1 MTRITGRGLWP
12 AEQGDGAP
20 RPLTPGG
27 LEEALRARDPS
38 VRLVLPRILRRVI
51 LEDRELTTWGIRVPH
66 RKSYAA
72 ETARLLEIAAREEL
86 GLAPGERPPRRLILL
101 PAPDPDRLAG
111 QPPGE
116 VLRDYWRLLF
126 HARVHVGLEDRAA
139 EGWLGPAEL
148 RRRIHAIG
156 PAVLAEAREVLAHDG
171 FLLPPADDRE
181 LYIEFAAVYLE
192 LRHFVPGL
200 LPRYFP
206 VVERFEAIDAV
217 LAEDIDSHQVFAA
230 TRPERAA
237 PPADSPEPEADDA
250 WAIPENGEPS
260 ESSFAPRA
268 LFGGRTAEP
277 DALAS
282 PPVEEV
288 AVRPASPSGR
298 VPWRLRRLW
307 ARAQHAT
314 RVGNQV
320 RALLLWLQAARQSPA
335 PLVAKARHGVE
346 AELDRLA
353 ARLQAALDL
362 DPAPRPDW
370 REALAAL
377 ACQAPRSTWS
387 AEARLLYDLQ
397 KACVDHEREIH
408 ASDLVEW
415 VLSLG
420 RRPIKRPLPGQ
431 SDILMST
438 HLRSAQRRL
447 PVVRLAAPHRRLLA
461 DLLRAGIQRVEE
473 RIRCRFRPELHRV
486 LDEVGLVPA
495 HLPERVARQ
504 KLVEELLDRIVERGY
519 VTMGDFRDAISRN
532 NLKLADFARL
542 ADLLRGDPVLQ
553 ADQRL
558 ATTLDG
564 VYRRGEFYLRWMQ
577 QLASL
582 AFGTPVGRA
591 LVRFAALPFGGAFVA
606 LAFAQHA
613 LDEWVGLEGVRVKTW
628 ELVGTLGLVL
638 LCLINLR
645 RFRQAAWHGL
655 KAIFRGLRWGLI
667 DLPRW
672 VLGRRWV
679 QWLVRS
685 RLARLSARYGVKPAV
700 LTALA
705 WSVLPR
711 KDVSPGVSLGLAAG
725 IFLVVNLLLNS
736 RVGRNAEEIL
746 AEAVVEGLR
755 RFGWRPL
762 MTLLALVTEVS
773 KLALEA
779 VERFLYAVDELL
791 RFRSG
796 ESNFTLGL
804 KAAGGAGWFLVTYVF
819 RFAINVVI
827 EPQINPIKHF
837 PVVTVAHKVFLPFV
851 AILQGWL
858 ASAMNEFLA
867 WLVAFLISVSL
878 PGICGFLVWELKES
892 WRLYAANRRRCLAP
906 VRIGSHGETMWRLL
920 RRGFHSGT
928 LPKRFARLRRAE
940 RLARQTGNW
949 KRVRRHLHALHHVE
963 EAVRR
968 WVQREFIALVTGSG
982 TWHAGPLTVDG
993 VRLGTGAIHVELACP
1008 RLHPSNLV
1016 LGFELRA
1023 GWLLAGILRTGWAAY
1038 VPPESQPALAAA
1050 LVGLYQSAGVD
1061 LLRQQI
1067 EAELPTVAAYDLVP
1081 EGILVW
1087 PDPDF
1092 QREVLYEMDYG
1103 QWIPPQQIRG
1113 PRPRRLPALER
1124 ERLRIGQLEI
1134 PWDRW
1139 VALWEQ
1145 DLPAHRPWEDLSWIQ
1160 VLPPAPL
1167 PLTRN
1172 TPA

>member
-1 MTRITGRGLWP
+1 MTRITGH
-12 AEQGDGAP
+12 DP
-20 RPLTPGG
+20 RPGMLGEEALPPLT
-27 LEEALRARDPS
+27 EAAIEQALRARDPR

-51 LEDRELTTWGIRVPH
+51 LEDRDLTTWGIRVPH

-72 ETARLLEIAAREEL
+72 DTHRLLEIAAREEL
-86 GLAPGERPPRRLILL
+86 GLAPGERAPSRLILL
-101 PAPDPDRLAG
+101 PAPDPEWLAR
-111 QPPGE
+111 QPAGD
-116 VLRDYWRLLF
+116 VLRYFWRLLF
-126 HARVHVGLEDRAA
+126 HARIHMTLEERVAA
-139 EGWLGPAEL
+139 GRLDAAEL
-148 RRRIHAIG
+148 RRRIHTIG
-156 PAVLAEAREVLAHDG
+156 PAVFAEAREVLSQDG
-171 FLLPPADDRE
+171 FLLPPADERE
-181 LYIEFAAVYLE
+181 LYTEFAAVYLE
-192 LRHFVPGL
+192 LRYFAPGL

-206 VVERFEAIDAV
+206 VVERFEAIDAA
-217 LAEDIDSHQVFAA
+217 LAEDLDAQELFTA
-230 TRPERAA
+230 TRPQGAT
-237 PPADSPEPEADDA
+237 PPLDSPEPEADDA
-250 WAIPENGEPS
+250 WAIAENGEAD
-260 ESSFAPRA
+260 E
-268 LFGGRTAEP
+268 
-277 DALAS
+277 AS
-282 PPVEEV
+282 PARTPCAGDVTADEGSLPGSAGEQ
-288 AVRPASPSGR
+288 PSAERDAKSSR
-298 VPWRLRRLW
+298 VPWRFRRLM
-307 ARAQHAT
+307 ARADRAS

-320 RALLLWLQAARQSPA
+320 RAILLRLKAVRVVPILASQAWQ
-335 PLVAKARHGVE
+335 GVQ
-346 AELDRLA
+346 ADLDRLVS
-353 ARLQAALDL
+353 RLQSALDL
-362 DPAPRPDW
+362 DPQQPPAW

-377 ACQAPRSTWS
+377 GREAPRGTWS

-397 KACVDHEREIH
+397 KACVDHERQIH

-447 PVVRLAAPHRRLLA
+447 PVVRLCALHRRELA
-461 DLLRAGIQRVEE
+461 QLLRHGIQRVEE
-473 RIRCRFRPELHRV
+473 RIRSRFRPEVHRV

-495 HLPERVARQ
+495 TLPERVARQ

-542 ADLLRGDPVLQ
+542 ADLLRGDPVLR

-558 ATTLDG
+558 ATALDG

-582 AFGTPVGRA
+582 AFGTQVGRG
-591 LVRFAALPFGGAFVA
+591 LVRFAALPFVGAFVA
-606 LAFAQHA
+606 LAFLQHA
-613 LDEWVGLEGVRVKTW
+613 LDDWVGLEGVRVKTW
-628 ELVGTLGLVL
+628 ELVAGLGLFL
-638 LCLINLR
+638 LCLINIR
-645 RFRQAAWHGL
+645 AFRQAVWHGL
-655 KAIFRGLRWGLI
+655 KAGFRGLRLLMF

-672 VLGRRWV
+672 ILARRWV
-679 QWLVRS
+679 QWLLRS
-685 RLARLSARYGVKPAV
+685 RPARLATRYGIKPAV

-705 WSVLPR
+705 WVVLPR
-711 KDVSPGVSLGLAAG
+711 KDVSPELSLGLAAG
-725 IFLVVNLLLNS
+725 IFAVVNLLLNS
-736 RVGRNAEEIL
+736 RMGRNAEEIL
-746 AEAVVEGLR
+746 AEAVVEGWR

-762 MTLLALVTEVS
+762 MTLLSLVMEVS

-796 ESNFTLGL
+796 ESNLTLAL
-804 KAAGGAGWFLVTYVF
+804 KAVGGAGWFLATYVF

-851 AILQGWL
+851 AVLQGWL

-906 VRIGSHGETMWRLL
+906 VPIGSHGETMSRLL

-940 RLARQTGNW
+940 RAARQTGNW
-949 KRVRRHLHALHHVE
+949 KRVRQHLHALHHVE

-968 WVQREFIALVTGSG
+968 WVQREFIALLTGCG
-982 TWHAGPLTVDG
+982 MWRAGPLVVDE
-993 VRLGTGAIHVELACP
+993 VRLATGAIHVGLTCP
-1008 RLHPSNLV
+1008 RLRSGPLV
-1016 LGFELRA
+1016 LAFEVRA
-1023 GWLLAGILRTGWAAY
+1023 GWLLVGILRPGWASH
-1038 VPPESQPALAAA
+1038 VPAESQPALAAA
-1050 LVGLYQSAGVD
+1050 LVGLYQSAGAD

-1067 EAELPTVAAYDLVP
+1067 EAELPTVTAYDLVP
-1081 EGILVW
+1081 EGIVVW

-1103 QWIPPQQIRG
+1103 PWIPPQQVRG

-1124 ERLRIGQLEI
+1124 ERLWIGRLQI
-1134 PWDRW
+1134 PWHRW
-1139 VALWEQ
+1139 VTLWEE
-1145 DLPAHRPWEDLSWIQ
+1145 DLPGRRPWEDLSWIQ
-1160 VLPPAPL
+1160 VLPSSPPPL
-1167 PLTRN
+1167 VSSSR
-1172 TPA
+1172 

>member
-1 MTRITGRGLWP
+1 MTRTIGQGPAP
-12 AEQGDGAP
+12 AEQGEGTP
-20 RPLTPGG
+20 LPLTPSG
-27 LEEALRARDPS
+27 LEDALRAREPS

-51 LEDRELTTWGIRVPH
+51 LEDRQWTTWGIRVPH
-66 RKSYAA
+66 RKSY
-72 ETARLLEIAAREEL
+72 TASTDRLLEIAAREEL
-86 GLAPGERPPRRLILL
+86 GLEPGQRAPSRLILL
-101 PAPDPDRLAG
+101 PAPDPEWLAA
-111 QPPGE
+111 QPPGDA
-116 VLRDYWRLLF
+116 LRRYWRLLF
-126 HARVHVGLEDRAA
+126 HARVHVAMEDLVAA
-139 EGWLGPAEL
+139 GRLGPAEL
-148 RRRIHAIG
+148 RQRMYSIG
-156 PAVLAEAREVLAHDG
+156 PAVLAEAREVLLHDG

-192 LRHFVPGL
+192 LRHFAPGL
-200 LPRYFP
+200 LLRCFP

-217 LAEDIDSHQVFAA
+217 LAEDVRAHELFVA
-230 TRPERAA
+230 TRPEGANL
-237 PPADSPEPEADDA
+237 PPVDPEPEGDDA
-250 WAIPENGEPS
+250 WAVEP
-260 ESSFAPRA
+260 ARGDGARA
-268 LFGGRTAEP
+268 GLGA
-277 DALAS
+277 
-282 PPVEEV
+282 VEEV
-288 AVRPASPSGR
+288 AAAGPPSDEPPPVRSQR
-298 VPWRLRRLW
+298 VPWRFRRLS
-307 ARAQHAT
+307 ARADRAS

-320 RALLLWLQAARQSPA
+320 RAILLRTKAARGA
-335 PLVAKARHGVE
+335 PPGLSAEARCGIQADV
-346 AELDRLA
+346 DRLA

-362 DPAPRPDW
+362 DPQEPPAW
-370 REALAAL
+370 REVLAAL
-377 ACQAPRSTWS
+377 ARQAPRAAWS

-420 RRPIKRPLPGQ
+420 QRPIKRPLPGQ

-447 PVVRLAAPHRRLLA
+447 PVVRLSAQHRRQLA
-461 DLLRAGIQRVEE
+461 DLLRRGIQRVEE
-473 RIRCRFRPELHRV
+473 RIRSRFRPEVHRV

-495 HLPERVARQ
+495 NLPERVARQ

-532 NLKLADFARL
+532 NLKLADFSRL

-558 ATTLDG
+558 ATALDG

-582 AFGTPVGRA
+582 AFGTAVGRG
-591 LVRFAALPFGGAFVA
+591 LVRFAALPFVGAFVA
-606 LAFAQHA
+606 LAFLQHA
-613 LDEWVGLEGVRVKTW
+613 LDDWVGLEGVHVKTW
-628 ELVGTLGLVL
+628 ELVATLGLFL
-638 LCLINLR
+638 LCLINVR
-645 RFRQAAWHGL
+645 VFRQAVWRGL
-655 KAIFRGLRWGLI
+655 KAVFRGLRLLLY

-672 VLGRRWV
+672 VLSRRWV
-679 QWLVRS
+679 QWLLRS
-685 RLARLSARYGVKPAV
+685 RLARAVTRYGLKPAL

-705 WSVLPR
+705 WGVLPR
-711 KDVSPGVSLGLAAG
+711 KDVSLGLSLGLAAG

-736 RVGRNAEEIL
+736 RIGRNAEEIL

-762 MTLLALVTEVS
+762 MTLLALVMEVS
-773 KLALEA
+773 KMALEA

-796 ESNFTLGL
+796 ESHLTLGL
-804 KAAGGAGWFLVTYVF
+804 KAAGGAAWFLVTYVF

-851 AILQGWL
+851 AVLQMWL

-892 WRLYAANRRRCLAP
+892 WRLYAANRRQSLAP
-906 VRIGSHGETMWRLL
+906 VLIGSHGETMSRLL

-940 RLARQTGNW
+940 RFARQTGNW

-968 WVQREFIALVTGSG
+968 WVQREFVALVGGSG
-982 TWHAGPLTVDG
+982 FWHAGPVVVGD
-993 VRLGTGAIHVELACP
+993 VRLATGSIQVEVACP
-1008 RLHPSNLV
+1008 GLRSGNTV
-1016 LGFELRA
+1016 LAFELRA
-1023 GWLLAGILRTGWAAY
+1023 GWLLAGVVRPGWIAH
-1038 VPPESQPALAAA
+1038 VPPESQAALAAA
-1050 LVGLYQSAGVD
+1050 LVGLYRSAGAD

-1067 EAELPTVAAYDLVP
+1067 EAELPMVAGYDLVP
-1081 EGILVW
+1081 EGIVVW

-1103 QWIPPQQIRG
+1103 PWIPPQQVRG

-1124 ERLRIGQLEI
+1124 ERLRFGQVEI
-1134 PWDRW
+1134 SWERW
-1139 VALWEQ
+1139 VALWEH
-1145 DLPAHRPWEDLSWIQ
+1145 DLPQHRPWEDLSCIQ
-1160 VLPPAPL
+1160 VLPPVAVPL
-1167 PLTRN
+1167 GSANR
-1172 TPA
+1172 

>member
-1 MTRITGRGLWP
+1 MTRIIGQGPAP
-12 AEQGDGAP
+12 AEQGEGTP
-20 RPLTPGG
+20 PLLTLPG
-27 LEEALRARDPS
+27 LEASLRARDPS

-51 LEDRELTTWGIRVPH
+51 VEDRELTTWGIRVPH

-72 ETARLLEIAAREEL
+72 GTDRLLEIAAREEL
-86 GLAPGERPPRRLILL
+86 GLAAGERAPARLILL
-101 PAPDPDRLAG
+101 PAPAPEWLASH
-111 QPPGE
+111 PPGD
-116 VLRDYWRLLF
+116 VLRRYWRLLF
-126 HARVHVGLEDRAA
+126 HTRVHVAMEDRVAA
-139 EGWLGPAEL
+139 GRLGSAEL
-148 RRRIHAIG
+148 RQRMHAIG
-156 PAVLAEAREVLAHDG
+156 PAVLAEARDVLAHDG

-192 LRHFVPGL
+192 LRLFVPGL
-200 LPRYFP
+200 LFRYFP

-217 LAEDIDSHQVFAA
+217 LAEDIAAHDLFVA
-230 TRPERAA
+230 TRPEGAD
-237 PPADSPEPEADDA
+237 PPVDGPEPEAGDA
-250 WAIPENGEPS
+250 WAIPENGEAMDPAWGEAVQSGTGAS
-260 ESSFAPRA
+260 EVGILP
-268 LFGGRTAEP
+268 G
-277 DALAS
+277 
-282 PPVEEV
+282 
-288 AVRPASPSGR
+288 PSGEKSLPGRSLR
-298 VPWRLRRLW
+298 VPWRFRRLW
-307 ARAQHAT
+307 ARANRAS

-320 RALLLWLQAARQSPA
+320 RAILLRTKAMRVA
-335 PLVAKARHGVE
+335 PPDQRVE
-346 AELDRLA
+346 ARCVIQADVDRLA
-353 ARLQAALDL
+353 TRLQAALDL
-362 DPAPRPDW
+362 QPDASPAW
-370 REALAAL
+370 RDVLAAV
-377 ACQAPRSTWS
+377 ARQAPRAAWS

-420 RRPIKRPLPGQ
+420 RRPMKRPLPGQ

-447 PVVRLAAPHRRLLA
+447 PVVRLSAQHRRQLA
-461 DLLRAGIQRVEE
+461 ELLRRGIRRVEE
-473 RIRCRFRPELHRV
+473 RIRSRFRPEVHRV
-486 LDEVGLVPA
+486 LDDVGLVPA
-495 HLPERVARQ
+495 NLPERVARQ

-519 VTMGDFRDAISRN
+519 VTMGDFRDALSRN
-532 NLKLADFARL
+532 NLKLADFTGI

-558 ATTLDG
+558 ATALDG

-582 AFGTPVGRA
+582 AFGTWVGRG
-591 LVRFAALPFGGAFVA
+591 LVRYAALPFVGAFVA
-606 LAFAQHA
+606 LAFLQHA
-613 LDEWVGLEGVRVKTW
+613 LDDWVGMEGVRIKTW
-628 ELVGTLGLVL
+628 ELVAGLGLFL
-638 LCLINLR
+638 LCLLNVR
-645 RFRQAAWHGL
+645 VFRQLMWQGL
-655 KAIFRGLRWGLI
+655 KAVFHGVRLLVY

-672 VLGRRWV
+672 LLGLRWV
-679 QWLVRS
+679 QWLLRS
-685 RLARLSARYGVKPAV
+685 RFARVMTRYGLKPAL

-711 KDVSPGVSLGLAAG
+711 KDVSLGLSLGLAGG

-736 RVGRNAEEIL
+736 HLGRTAEEIL
-746 AEAVVEGLR
+746 AEAVVEAVR

-762 MTLLALVTEVS
+762 MTLLALVMEVS
-773 KLALEA
+773 KAALEA

-796 ESNFTLGL
+796 ESRLTLGF
-804 KAAGGAGWFLVTYVF
+804 KAAGGAAWFLVTYVF

-851 AILQGWL
+851 AVLQAWL

-906 VRIGSHGETMWRLL
+906 VLIGSHGETMSRLL
-920 RRGFHSGT
+920 RRGLHSGT

-940 RLARQTGNW
+940 RAARQTGNW
-949 KRVRRHLHALHHVE
+949 KRVRQHLHALHHLE

-968 WVQREFIALVTGSG
+968 WVQREFVALLSASG
-982 TWHAGPLTVDG
+982 LWRGGPLAVDG
-993 VRLGTGAIHVELACP
+993 VRLATRSIQVEVACP
-1008 RLHPSNLV
+1008 RLQPGNLV

-1023 GWLLAGILRTGWAAY
+1023 GWLLAGIVRPGWITHL
-1038 VPPESQPALAAA
+1038 PPETQPALAAA
-1050 LVGLYQSAGVD
+1050 LLGLYRSAGAD

-1067 EAELPTVAAYDLVP
+1067 EAELPTVFSYDLVP

-1103 QWIPPQQIRG
+1103 PWIPPQQVRG

-1124 ERLRIGQLEI
+1124 ERLCFGQVEI

-1139 VALWEQ
+1139 VTLWEH
-1145 DLPAHRPWEDLSWIQ
+1145 DLPHHRPWENLSWIQ
-1160 VLPPAPL
+1160 VLPPVPVALGTPL
-1167 PLTRN
+1167 R
-1172 TPA
+1172 